1 MAFTFDPGVI
11 IDPTTFSYLIY
22 DSADGSADLTPT
34 QKLQVEIVADAVN
47 SQILN
52 YINRNLIAADYTE
65 VWDSIGSDELLTREY
80 PINSV
85 ASIKISN
92 TSDFTGAIILDP
104 TWYSFQKESIVF
116 NGAVLPIGRACT
128 QVIYN
133 AGYALANIPKHL
145 ILAFIEQF
153 KTSWARLNIGTIDAP
168 SNYESISKMGE
179 SFTVSRKVSENG
191 LSPQVIQILANEK
204 RLDAP
209 LSKMFA
215 RIRG

>member
-22 DSADGSADLTPT
+22 DSADGSTGLTPT
-34 QKLQVEIVADAVN
+34 QQLQVEIVVNAVN

-52 YINRNLIAADYTE
+52 YINRNLIADNYIE
-65 VWDSIGSDELLTREY
+65 RWDSIGSDEILTKEY

-92 TSDFTGAIILDP
+92 TNDFTGAIIIDP
-104 TWYSFQKESIVF
+104 NWYTPQKESIVF
-116 NGAVLPIGRACT
+116 NGNVLPIGRAC
-128 QVIYN
+128 VEVVYN

-145 ILAFIEQF
+145 ILAIVEQF
-153 KTSWARLNIGTIDAP
+153 KTTWARLNVGTIDAP
-168 SNYESISKMGE
+168 TNYEHVSKMGE

-191 LSPQVIQILANEK
+191 LSPQVIQILSNEK